1 MFKQIITPLIA
12 LFAVVTGFALAH
24 ATVKTDMGLSE
35 SKAGSYETYRLQVP
49 TERPVETTEV
59 KLFVPEGL
67 TVGTFQIMPGFERS
81 VEKNAAGVITTVT
94 WKGKIGVEE
103 FVRFGFS
110 AKNPAQPT
118 KLLFKVHQTYANG
131 EVVKWEDA
139 DPKAKTPASQ
149 VEIK

>member
-1 MFKQIITPLIA
+1 MFKRFIAPLIA
-12 LFAVVTGFALAH
+12 LFAIVTGFALAH

-35 SKAGSYETYRLQVP
+35 SKAGGYETYRLQVP

-67 TVGTFQIMPGFERS
+67 TVGTFQMIPGFERI

-94 WKGKIGVEE
+94 WKGKVGVEE
-103 FVRFGFS
+103 FARFAFS

-118 KLLFKVHQTYANG
+118 KLLFKVHQTYSNG

-139 DPKAKTPASQ
+139 DPKGKTPASQ

>member
-1 MFKQIITPLIA
+1 MIKRIVAPLLAILA
-12 LFAVVTGFALAH
+12 LVTGFALAH

-35 SKAGSYETYRLQVP
+35 SKAGGYETYRLQVP

-67 TVGTFQIMPGFERS
+67 TIGTFGMMPGFERI
-81 VEKNAAGVITTVT
+81 VEKNDAGIITTVT
-94 WKGKIGVEE
+94 WKGKVGVQE
-103 FVRFGFS
+103 FARFAFS

-131 EVVKWEDA
+131 EVVKWEDT
-139 DPKAKTPASQ
+139 DPKGKTPASQ

>member
-1 MFKQIITPLIA
+1 MLKRIVAPLIA
-12 LFAVVTGFALAH
+12 LLAVVTGFALAH

-35 SKAGSYETYRLQVP
+35 SKAGGFETYRLQVP
-49 TERPVETTEV
+49 TERPVETTGV

-67 TVGTFQIMPGFERS
+67 TVSRFQVLPGFERS
-81 VEKNAAGVITTVT
+81 VEKNSAGLITTVT
-94 WKGKIGVEE
+94 WKGKVASDE
-103 FVRFGFS
+103 FVRFAFS

-131 EVVKWEDA
+131 EVVKWEDS
-139 DPKAKTPASQ
+139 DPKGKTPASQ